1 MSLKTA
7 TASRISAL
15 HTPTDLKP
23 SAVPDITAAL
33 NVLLVDMFALYL
45 KTKNFHWH
53 MSGPHFRDYHLL
65 LDEQGEQIFATTDDI
80 AERVR
85 ADLRHHGWHCRAR
98 PQTVAELA
106 LRQNLPAVTLFPD
119 FARAG
124 GLMAYG
130 PNLLDMYRQSGVMIG
145 KVLQGKK
152 LADLPIERPTQ
163 FEFVVNLKTAKTLGV
178 TIPDLY
184 PVARRRGDRVT
195 ILFCG
200 AALVR

>member
-1 MSLKTA
+1 
-7 TASRISAL
+7 
-15 HTPTDLKP
+15 
-23 SAVPDITAAL
+23 
-33 NVLLVDMFALYL
+33 
-45 KTKNFHWH
+45 
-53 MSGPHFRDYHLL
+53 
-65 LDEQGEQIFATTDDI
+65 
-80 AERVR
+80 
-85 ADLRHHGWHCRAR
+85 
-98 PQTVAELA
+98 
-106 LRQNLPAVTLFPD
+106 VTLFPD

-195 ILFCG
+195 ILFCC